1 MAPYP
6 TGIGSSPWR
15 PGSGNAIRRCG
26 QAQPRSAIMDP
37 FFIFAI
43 ICVVLYVTVLIV
55 AAIAEHERRKSN
67 RSLQGRQNDRPDKK

>member
-6 TGIGSSPWR
+6 TGIGPSPWR
-15 PGSGNAIRRCG
+15 PGSGNTIRRCG
-26 QAQPRSAIMDP
+26 QTQPRSAIMDP

-43 ICVVLYVTVLIV
+43 ICVLLYVIILIF
-55 AAIAEHERRKSN
+55 AAIAEHERRKFN